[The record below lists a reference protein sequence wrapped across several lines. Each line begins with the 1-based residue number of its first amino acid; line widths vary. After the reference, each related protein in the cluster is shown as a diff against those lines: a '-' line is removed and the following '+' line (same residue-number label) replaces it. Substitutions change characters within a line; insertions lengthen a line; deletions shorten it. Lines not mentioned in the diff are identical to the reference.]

1 MAAPT
6 QLLMHRIIHL
16 ARRAPSVH
24 NTQPWRW
31 RIRTDDVIQLW
42 ADRQRQ
48 LPIADPLG
56 RNLAISCGAALHHF
70 IVAARALGVE
80 PSVALTPSRD
90 EPDLLASVRLAPG
103 PDAETTDS
111 LNLLQR
117 RRTDRRRFTS
127 WPVPEQRLADLA
139 QTTAPWGAF
148 AVPILDP
155 AARSHTEL
163 LLHRAWTTQRLD
175 RRFEGEQRRWV
186 DRSSLDGVPPLNA
199 VPERGEPSPAR
210 PSRFAPSAPD
220 VTPAA
225 LVEGTDGVIAI
236 CTATDDQRAWLE
248 AGMSLSAL
256 WLRATREG
264 FSLVPLSQVI
274 EVAST
279 RTALH
284 HDVFAGMAHPQIL
297 VRIGWQEITRSPLV
311 PTPRRPLS
319 DLLLSSPAP
328 DPALTRP

>member
-16 ARRAPSVH
+16 ASRAPSVH

-48 LPIADPLG
+48 LPIADPVG

-80 PSVALTPSRD
+80 PAVTLTPSRD

-103 PDAETTDS
+103 LDAETTES
-111 LNLLQR
+111 LDLLAR

-127 WPVPEQRLADLA
+127 WPVPQQRLADLA

-175 RRFEGEQRRWV
+175 RQFQGEQRRWV
-186 DRSSLDGVPPLNA
+186 EHSSIDGVPLLNA
-199 VPERGEPSPAR
+199 APEHRDPSPAR
-210 PSRFAPSAPD
+210 PSRFAPGAPD
-220 VTPAA
+220 AAPAA
-225 LVEGTDGVIAI
+225 LLEGTDGVVAI
-236 CTATDDQRAWLE
+236 CTTTDDQRAWLE
-248 AGMSLSAL
+248 AGLSLSAL
-256 WLRATREG
+256 WLRATRDG

-274 EVAST
+274 EVTGT
-279 RTALH
+279 RTALR
-284 HDVFAGMAHPQIL
+284 HDVLAGVVHPQIL
-297 VRIGWQEITRSPLV
+297 VRIGWQEVTRAQLV

-319 DLLLSSPAP
+319 DLLLP
-328 DPALTRP
+328 